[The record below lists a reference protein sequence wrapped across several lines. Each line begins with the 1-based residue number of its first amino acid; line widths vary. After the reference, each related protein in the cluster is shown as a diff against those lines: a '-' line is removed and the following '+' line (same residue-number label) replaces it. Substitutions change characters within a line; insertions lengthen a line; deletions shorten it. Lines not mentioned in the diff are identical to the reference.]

1 MTVFYEKL
9 LLLVDYQILKSL
21 EKFFTIIFVE
31 IPNSVLRLSAFC
43 CNPFP
48 RIFFL
53 LSASPRPR
61 SSGMASAMN
70 EETGF
75 PMNVVC
81 QSSLARAGQ
90 DDKSNPQSWKRIFGS
105 GTAVEEQERAAAAK
119 FKSHLF
125 PSSASLYLGKV
136 ETPPNSKKIPLR

>member
-1 MTVFYEKL
+1 
-9 LLLVDYQILKSL
+9 
-21 EKFFTIIFVE
+21 
-31 IPNSVLRLSAFC
+31 
-43 CNPFP
+43 
-48 RIFFL
+48 
-53 LSASPRPR
+53 
-61 SSGMASAMN
+61 
-70 EETGF
+70 
-75 PMNVVC
+75 MNVVC

-136 ETPPNSKKIPLR
+136 ETRLLIAKKFHCADAFVAS